1 LPKKPVII
9 KHPNQV
15 DVNEG
20 EILKIEA
27 QYVAYP
33 DAIVKWYKAGHV
45 LHPCPQIDFVM
56 GPNGNIALV
65 IEKATLEDAGDYKI
79 VVSNE
84 LGKAAGQIQVK
95 VNPAATV
102 PAFIM
107 PLRDSKV
114 VEGFPAK
121 LPFRLSGFP
130 LPEMA
135 W

>member
-1 LPKKPVII
+1 MI

-15 DVNEG
+15 HVNEG

-33 DAIVKWYKAGHV
+33 DAIVKWYKDGHV

-65 IEKATLEDAGDYKI
+65 IEKSTLEDVGDYEI

-84 LGKAAGQIQVK
+84 LGKASGKIE
-95 VNPAATV
+95 VNIKPAATV
-102 PAFIM
+102 PAFIT
-107 PLRDSKV
+107 PLKDSKV

-130 LPEMA
+130 LPDIA